1 MSSSSSDDDDED
13 DNDVDD
19 DILVKAQVKIL
30 KKTIFQRKKLLNE
43 KWNAVRASM
52 GDACIVLAWVV

>member
-1 MSSSSSDDDDED
+1 MSSDDDDHDED
-13 DNDVDD
+13 DNDDD

-43 KWNAVRASM
+43 KWDAIHASM
-52 GDACIVLAWVV
+52 GDACIVLA

>member
-1 MSSSSSDDDDED
+1 MSSDDDDDENDNED
-13 DNDVDD
+13 DY
-19 DILVKAQVKIL
+19 ILVKAQVKIL

>member
-1 MSSSSSDDDDED
+1 MSSDDDDHDED
-13 DNDVDD
+13 DNDDDD

-43 KWNAVRASM
+43 KWDAIRAGM
-52 GDACIVLAWVV
+52 GDACIVLA

>member
-1 MSSSSSDDDDED
+1 MPSDDDDHDED
-13 DNDVDD
+13 DNDDD

-43 KWNAVRASM
+43 KWDAIRASM
-52 GDACIVLAWVV
+52 GDACIVLA

>member
-1 MSSSSSDDDDED
+1 MSSDDDDHDED
-13 DNDVDD
+13 DNDDDD

-43 KWNAVRASM
+43 KWDAIHASM
-52 GDACIVLAWVV
+52 GDACIVLA